1 MGNWA
6 DALVSLPKG
15 FSFDVGATT
24 LVDFTEGGVGANFF
38 RDIHLEMPKGKYI
51 DYIAWLP
58 DRQITLYQDPEKWK
72 KERLDKI
79 GSTQNHRI
87 FGSLWMR

>member
-58 DRQITLYQDPEKWK
+58 DRQITLYQDLKNGK
-72 KERLDKI
+72 RKT
-79 GSTQNHRI
+79 G
-87 FGSLWMR
+87 